1 MKKVYVDDHRAHI
14 EGEPGRPGPDGPS
27 RVFSLAAL
35 LIDEAESHE
44 EFGDP
49 YNILL
54 AKMLRRAADFARRTG
69 AMEPEDFRL
78 EEFFGAD
85 SASAVPVAE

>member
-14 EGEPGRPGPDGPS
+14 EGDPGRPGPDGVVRS
-27 RVFSLAAL
+27 WSLAAL

-44 EFGDP
+44 EFGNP

-69 AMEPEDFRL
+69 AMEPTDFRL
-78 EEFFGAD
+78 EDFLGTERATTQ
-85 SASAVPVAE
+85 APE